1 MQPAAG
7 EENRLTKHFCLKIS
21 PRNLLTTL
29 TRAASPISCIGPD
42 ENEKKGQGR
51 VLWPHIL
58 GGAWAFGPGGRGSS
72 GLQGG
77 AWDLLPKVG
86 AGPPWDPPKVTYGP
100 IVQLSR
106 ITRVLKNA
114 SVLD

>member
-42 ENEKKGQGR
+42 ENMKKRAGEGPVAPYIRGGLGLRPRGAGVFWASGGGLGFAPQG
-51 VLWPHIL
+51 
-58 GGAWAFGPGGRGSS
+58 GGRTP
-72 GLQGG
+72 L
-77 AWDLLPKVG
+77 
-86 AGPPWDPPKVTYGP
+86 GPPQSHLWWQVSKKACNVT
-100 IVQLSR
+100 
-106 ITRVLKNA
+106 
-114 SVLD
+114 DDDD